1 MLPIYDIVH
10 QQISPQ
16 TRNKKPRIFF
26 LCFSGDNQNPLHH
39 EDGVHRF
46 LSDPNICGEGV
57 TIDSDSF
64 PKNWVELC
72 DSAFEKH
79 VAKLSEA
86 AAVKL
91 ENVESTELPAAPQD
105 LQATPSLDVSQSQ
118 TLLDQNNS
126 KLDAENTRTNCS
138 YYLRRRPKQTGVD
151 TPPAACTPKKKKAK
165 TSIAKNSKKKTTTK
179 KPKVTHAHSDTL
191 VDSRRGK
198 QTEMIGLSR
207 QELQSLLDQAVTRGM
222 QMSSNLPAT
231 QSQSHAQADSD
242 PPTPKSDHN
251 SQFVFNFY
259 TK

>member
-126 KLDAENTRTNCS
+126 KLDAENTRSCYN
-138 YYLRRRPKQTGVD
+138 LRPRPRQTASVD
-151 TPPAACTPKKKKAK
+151 TPPAACAPKKK
-165 TSIAKNSKKKTTTK
+165 
-179 KPKVTHAHSDTL
+179 
-191 VDSRRGK
+191 
-198 QTEMIGLSR
+198 
-207 QELQSLLDQAVTRGM
+207 
-222 QMSSNLPAT
+222 
-231 QSQSHAQADSD
+231 
-242 PPTPKSDHN
+242 
-251 SQFVFNFY
+251 
-259 TK
+259 